1 MREMTRI
8 ELEKQHKIYSAYLA
22 EWLFYLRA
30 YFGGKF
36 YSDGNYLVRHPF
48 ESDANYTRRKSIAYY
63 YNYCAPVVDIMV
75 AYLYQRTPKRSY
87 GAWSPTPVPPRRPNT
102 LFDSFWWD
110 VDFEGSSLDQFMM
123 KAQRFSSVYG
133 RVNIIVDR
141 PHLSAY
147 SQSDALAKDIRPY
160 FTLITPEKMIDW
172 AYDKYES
179 GKPFLAMIKIL
190 EIEERDNIGN
200 IIYRRFKIWTPE
212 KWETWD
218 VKGAEISLVKA
229 GVNPL
234 GKIPIVTLYN
244 KQAGVRQLGLSDIKD
259 IAHINKNIYYVCSDA
274 KEIIEN
280 TAFPMLSLPYDA
292 GAGETQE
299 VSAKNILQFD
309 PDKPGSKPEWLEP
322 PHSSL
327 AELREWVQQDAQEI
341 ARIALMGG
349 LRNVET
355 STQPW
360 SGLSIKTLAQQLY
373 AVLCEKADNAEQA
386 ELDLLRLYGDWESS
400 PFEGDV
406 VYNRDFAVEDIT
418 DLQTSIQALGAEVS
432 SKLFEKERQKK
443 AVDAVLPVLD
453 EALRDQIHGEIDA
466 TGMEQNTSGNNMEQD
481 MAAQ

>member
-1 MREMTRI
+1 M
-8 ELEKQHKIYSAYLA
+8 
-22 EWLFYLRA
+22 
-30 YFGGKF
+30 
-36 YSDGNYLVRHPF
+36 
-48 ESDANYTRRKSIAYY
+48 
-63 YNYCAPVVDIMV
+63 
-75 AYLYQRTPKRSY
+75 
-87 GAWSPTPVPPRRPNT
+87 
-102 LFDSFWWD
+102 
-110 VDFEGSSLDQFMM
+110 
-123 KAQRFSSVYG
+123 
-133 RVNIIVDR
+133 
-141 PHLSAY
+141 
-147 SQSDALAKDIRPY
+147 
-160 FTLITPEKMIDW
+160 
-172 AYDKYES
+172 
-179 GKPFLAMIKIL
+179 
-190 EIEERDNIGN
+190 
-200 IIYRRFKIWTPE
+200 
-212 KWETWD
+212 
-218 VKGAEISLVKA
+218 
-229 GVNPL
+229 
-234 GKIPIVTLYN
+234 TLYN